1 MPTDVLE
8 VTEATFQQDVLDRSH
23 EVPVVVDFWAEW
35 CGPCRALTPVLEK
48 LHDQAEGD
56 WVLAKVDVDANPN
69 LSAAAQIQSIPAVK
83 AFKDGKIVSEFIGAL
98 PESQVRDWL
107 DQLGPSPASLAVQ
120 DALQAEAEGRRD
132 EALSLYEHALY
143 LEPNNAEAKSGVAR
157 LQLAQ
162 RAGGADENE
171 LRARLEASPVDIEA
185 ASGLA
190 DLAAARGD
198 YEAAFGYLLNIV
210 RVDVGDAR
218 EAARSRLVELF
229 DTLPADDPRALK
241 ARKDLSLALH

>member
-1 MPTDVLE
+1 MDIDVLE
-8 VTEATFQQDVLDRSH
+8 VNEANFQQAVLDRSF

-98 PESQVRDWL
+98 PEPQVRDWL
-107 DQLGPSPASLAVQ
+107 EQLGPSPASLAVQ
-120 DALQAEAEGRRD
+120 DAIQVEAEGRHD
-132 EALSLYEHALY
+132 EALSLFEHALY
-143 LEPNNAEAKSGVAR
+143 LEPANAEAKAGVAR

-162 RAGGADENE
+162 RATGANE
-171 LRARLEASPVDIEA
+171 DDLRERLDASPDDVEA
-185 ASGLA
+185 AGGLA

-198 YEAAFGYLLNIV
+198 YETAFGFLLDIV
-210 RVDVGDAR
+210 RAGPGDAR
-218 EAARSRLVELF
+218 EAARTRLVELL
-229 DTLPADDPRALK
+229 DTLPSDDGRALK
-241 ARKDLSLALH
+241 ARRDLSLALY